1 MFIKQ
6 IYTSCLSQASYYI
19 ESDGEAIIIDPIRD
33 PKLYTDLVQSRHA
46 NVKYIFE
53 THFHAD
59 FISGHLDLKKIFNSE
74 IVFGSAADTTYDIIK
89 AENNSIFNIGS
100 IKIKVLHT
108 PGHTPESVCYLLYD
122 SNNNEHCVFTG
133 DTLFIGEVGR
143 PDLAISSSVT
153 QFDLASQLYDSIH
166 NILMKLNDNVIV
178 YPAHGPGSA
187 CGKNFSKETFST
199 IGEQKKKNYAL
210 QKMNKEQFI
219 EVVLD
224 GILPPPLYFS
234 HDAKMNKEGYKETSK
249 VIESN
254 LKIFPINTLEKE
266 ILNGAVILDVRSG
279 HDFEQGFI
287 KSSINITK
295 TFQSFATWVGAVIPF
310 DKNIIIV
317 CYPGEEEEV
326 VARLARVGYENV
338 LGFITDF
345 ADVDSD
351 KIITI
356 DSIFPEQMFTSNF
369 TDAIF
374 LDVRKPMELEA
385 VGKVNNAINIRLQD
399 LSNNLSNLDPE
410 KKYLVYC
417 AGGYRSM
424 IASSILKSN
433 LFKSV
438 YNIYG
443 GFNNMRKFL

>member
-6 IYTSCLSQASYYI
+6 IYTNCLSQASYYI

-33 PKLYTDLVQSRHA
+33 SNLYIDLVKSRQSQ
-46 NVKYIFE
+46 VKYIFE

-59 FISGHLDLKKIFNSE
+59 FISGHLDLKNIFNSE
-74 IVFGSAADTTYDIIK
+74 IVFGSVAETKYDIIK

-122 SNNNEHCVFTG
+122 GNNNEYCVFTG

-153 QFDLASQLYDSIH
+153 QSDLASQLYDSLH

-187 CGKNFSKETFST
+187 CGKPFSKETFST
-199 IGEQKKKNYAL
+199 IGEQKKNNYAL
-210 QKMNKEQFI
+210 QEMSKEKFI

-224 GILPPPLYFS
+224 GILTPPLYFS
-234 HDAKMNKEGYKETSK
+234 HDAKMNKEGYQETSK
-249 VIESN
+249 VIEMN
-254 LKIFPINTLEKE
+254 VKKFPINDLEKE
-266 ILNGAVILDVRSG
+266 ISNGVIILDVRTG
-279 HDFEQGFI
+279 NDFEKGFI
-287 KSSINITK
+287 KNSINITK

-326 VARLARVGYENV
+326 VSRLARVGYENV
-338 LGFITDF
+338 LGFITSF
-345 ADVDSD
+345 NDVDSD
-351 KIITI
+351 KIEKL
-356 DSIFPEQMFTSNF
+356 DSIHPEQMFSSNF
-369 TDAIF
+369 SDAIF
-374 LDVRKPMELEA
+374 LDVRKPMELET
-385 VGKVNNAINIRLQD
+385 VGKMSNSVNIRLQE
-399 LSNNLSNLDPE
+399 LSENLSNLDPE
-410 KKYLVYC
+410 KKYLVFC

-433 LFKSV
+433 AFKSV

-443 GFNNMRKFL
+443 GFNSMQNFL

>member
-6 IYTSCLSQASYYI
+6 IYTGCLSQASYYI
-19 ESDGEAIIIDPIRD
+19 ESGGEAIIIDPIRD
-33 PKLYTDLVQSRHA
+33 SNLYIDLVKSRQS

-59 FISGHLDLKKIFNSE
+59 FISGHLDLKNIFNSE
-74 IVFGSAADTTYDIIK
+74 IVFGSVADTSYKTIK
-89 AENNSIFNIGS
+89 AKNNSIFNIGS
-100 IKIKVLHT
+100 LKIKVLHT

-122 SNNNEHCVFTG
+122 LNDNEYCVFTG
-133 DTLFIGEVGR
+133 DTLFIGDVGR
-143 PDLAISSSVT
+143 PDLAISSSVSKS
-153 QFDLASQLYDSIH
+153 DLASQLYDSLR

-187 CGKNFSKETFST
+187 CGKSFSKETFST

-210 QKMNKEQFI
+210 QEMSKEQFI

-224 GILPPPLYFS
+224 GILSPPLYFS
-234 HDAKMNKEGYKETSK
+234 HDAKMNKEGYRETID
-249 VIESN
+249 VIEGN
-254 LKIFPINTLEKE
+254 LKIFPKSNLEKE
-266 ILNGAVILDVRSG
+266 ILNGTIILDVRSG
-279 HDFEQGFI
+279 NDFEQGFI
-287 KSSINITK
+287 ISSINITK

-310 DKNIIIV
+310 YKDIIIV
-317 CYPGEEEEV
+317 CYPGEEKEV
-326 VARLARVGYENV
+326 ITRLARVGYENV

-345 ADVDSD
+345 ND
-351 KIITI
+351 I
-356 DSIFPEQMFTSNF
+356 DSNKIKTLDSIYPDQMFSSDF
-369 TDAIF
+369 SDATF
-374 LDVRKPMELEA
+374 LDVRKPIELETM
-385 VGKVNNAINIRLQD
+385 GKVNHSINIRLQE
-399 LSNNLSNLDPE
+399 LTNSLSNLDPE

-433 LFKSV
+433 SFKFV

-443 GFNNMRKFL
+443 GFNNMRNFL

>member
-6 IYTSCLSQASYYI
+6 IYTNCLSQASYYI
-19 ESDGEAIIIDPIRD
+19 ESDGEAVIIDPIRD
-33 PKLYTDLVQSRHA
+33 SNLYIDLVKSRQSQ
-46 NVKYIFE
+46 VKYIFE

-59 FISGHLDLKKIFNSE
+59 FISGHLDLKNIFNSE
-74 IVFGSAADTTYDIIK
+74 IVFGSVAETKYDIIK

-122 SNNNEHCVFTG
+122 GNNNEYCVFTG

-153 QFDLASQLYDSIH
+153 QSDLASQLYDSLH

-187 CGKNFSKETFST
+187 CGKTFSKETFST
-199 IGEQKKKNYAL
+199 IGEQKKNNYAL
-210 QKMNKEQFI
+210 QEMSKEKFI

-224 GILPPPLYFS
+224 GILTPPLYFS
-234 HDAKMNKEGYKETSK
+234 HDAKMNKEGYQETSK
-249 VIESN
+249 VIERN
-254 LKIFPINTLEKE
+254 VKKFPINDLEKE
-266 ILNGAVILDVRSG
+266 ISNGVVVLDVRTG
-279 HDFEQGFI
+279 NDFEKGFI
-287 KSSINITK
+287 KNSINITK

-326 VARLARVGYENV
+326 VSRLARVGYENV
-338 LGFITDF
+338 LGFITSF
-345 ADVDSD
+345 NDVDSD
-351 KIITI
+351 KIEKL
-356 DSIFPEQMFTSNF
+356 DSIHPEQMFSSNF
-369 TDAIF
+369 SDAIF
-374 LDVRKPMELEA
+374 LDVRKPMELET
-385 VGKVNNAINIRLQD
+385 VGKISNSVNIRLQE
-399 LSNNLSNLDPE
+399 LSENLSNLDPE
-410 KKYLVYC
+410 KKYLVFC

-433 LFKSV
+433 AFKSV

-443 GFNNMRKFL
+443 GFNSMQNFL

>member
-6 IYTSCLSQASYYI
+6 IYTNCLSQASYYI

-33 PKLYTDLVQSRHA
+33 SNLYIDLVKSRQSQ
-46 NVKYIFE
+46 VKYIFE

-59 FISGHLDLKKIFNSE
+59 FISGHLDLKNIFNSE
-74 IVFGSAADTTYDIIK
+74 IVFGSVAETKYDIIK

-122 SNNNEHCVFTG
+122 GNNNEYCVFTG

-153 QFDLASQLYDSIH
+153 QSDLASQLYDSLH

-187 CGKNFSKETFST
+187 CGKTFSKETFST
-199 IGEQKKKNYAL
+199 IGEQKKNNYAL
-210 QKMNKEQFI
+210 QKMSKEKFI

-224 GILPPPLYFS
+224 GILTPPLYFS
-234 HDAKMNKEGYKETSK
+234 HDAKMNKEGYQETSK
-249 VIESN
+249 VIERN
-254 LKIFPINTLEKE
+254 VKKFPINDLEKE
-266 ILNGAVILDVRSG
+266 ISNGVVILDVRTG
-279 HDFEQGFI
+279 NDFEKGFI
-287 KSSINITK
+287 KNSINITK

-317 CYPGEEEEV
+317 CYSGEEEEV
-326 VARLARVGYENV
+326 VSRLARVGYENV
-338 LGFITDF
+338 LGFITSF
-345 ADVDSD
+345 NDVDSD
-351 KIITI
+351 KIEKL
-356 DSIFPEQMFTSNF
+356 DSIRPEQMFSSNF
-369 TDAIF
+369 SDAIF
-374 LDVRKPMELEA
+374 LDVRKPMELET
-385 VGKVNNAINIRLQD
+385 VGKMSNSVNIRLQE
-399 LSNNLSNLDPE
+399 LSENLSNLDPE
-410 KKYLVYC
+410 KKYLVFC

-433 LFKSV
+433 AFKSV

-443 GFNNMRKFL
+443 GFNSMQSFL

>member
-33 PKLYTDLVQSRHA
+33 SNLYTDLVKSR
-46 NVKYIFE
+46 NTKVKYIFE

-59 FISGHLDLKKIFNSE
+59 FISGHLDLKNIFNSE
-74 IVFGSAADTTYDIIK
+74 IVFGSIADTSYDIIK
-89 AENNSIFNIGS
+89 AENNTIFNIGS
-100 IKIKVLHT
+100 VKIKVLHT

-122 SNNNEHCVFTG
+122 LDNNEHCVFTG

-153 QFDLASQLYDSIH
+153 QVDLASQLYDSIH

-187 CGKNFSKETFST
+187 CGKSFSKETFST

-210 QKMNKEQFI
+210 QKMSKEQFI
-219 EVVLD
+219 DVVLD
-224 GILPPPLYFS
+224 GILSPPLYFS
-234 HDAKMNKEGYKETSK
+234 HDAKMNKEGYTETSK
-249 VIESN
+249 VIEKN
-254 LKIFPINTLEKE
+254 LRKFPIDNLEKE

-279 HDFEQGFI
+279 NDFERGFI
-287 KSSINITK
+287 KGSINITK

-310 DKNIIIV
+310 NKNIIIV

-326 VARLARVGYENV
+326 ISRLARVGYENV
-338 LGFITDF
+338 LGIIIDF
-345 ADVDSD
+345 DAISPN
-351 KIITI
+351 KINKIN
-356 DSIFPEQMFTSNF
+356 SIHPKEMVSSNF
-369 TDAIF
+369 SDAIF
-374 LDVRKPMELEA
+374 LDVRKPIELET
-385 VGKVNNAINIRLQD
+385 VGKVDGAINIRLQE
-399 LSNNLSNLDPE
+399 LSDNLSNLDPE

-433 LFKSV
+433 SFNSV

-443 GFNNMRKFL
+443 GFNCMRNYL

>member
-33 PKLYTDLVQSRHA
+33 SNLYTDLVQSRRA

-59 FISGHLDLKKIFNSE
+59 FISGHLDLKNIFNSE
-74 IVFGSAADTTYDIIK
+74 IVFGSVADTTYDIIK

-122 SNNNEHCVFTG
+122 SNNNEYCVFTG

-153 QFDLASQLYDSIH
+153 QSDLASQLYDSLH
-166 NILMKLNDNVIV
+166 NILMKLNDDVIV

-187 CGKNFSKETFST
+187 CGKSFSKETFST

-224 GILPPPLYFS
+224 GILAPPLYFS

-254 LKIFPINTLEKE
+254 LKNFPINTLEKE

-385 VGKVNNAINIRLQD
+385 VGKVNNAINIRLQE

-443 GFNNMRKFL
+443 GFNSMRKFL